1 MVRHDDDI
9 SMSAACL
16 FADIC
21 ELHEMN
27 GCTATDSH
35 WADQY
40 DVHEKTVAR
49 WRRELQKHGYVLSG
63 SDGDDRLLTPNH
75 KMTGEEQ
82 KDGPH
87 RESEG
92 AESRSQPQNDGNSA
106 KSSPQN
112 RGTQRDKYTH
122 EECESAPAHEAE
134 IEENTD
140 APVTMEKAIQIGE
153 MVGVAE
159 RLCREWWLYYDERG
173 WPHEVH
179 SVPSALRKWKMND
192 EKFSDNGGGG
202 DGAPAGGK
210 SHTERF
216 GDQDVVHFGQQ

>member
-1 MVRHDDDI
+1 MKQLRQAVRHDPDI
-9 SMSAACL
+9 SMSASCMFEDICDMHEAKGCWATDEH
-16 FADIC
+16 FADR
-21 ELHEMN
+21 
-27 GCTATDSH
+27 
-35 WADQY
+35 Y
-40 DVHEKTVAR
+40 DVHEETAAR
-49 WRRELQKHGYVLSG
+49 WRRELQSSGYLQCEQRGDEVHLIPNNKIVVEQQN
-63 SDGDDRLLTPNH
+63 DGQATDSLP
-75 KMTGEEQ
+75 Q
-82 KDGPH
+82 KDG
-87 RESEG
+87 STTN
-92 AESRSQPQNDGNSA
+92 SSQ
-106 KSSPQN
+106 QN